1 MKHTRRH
8 DNRYHYSAKLE
19 WALLELLGEKSK
31 WSGMAVTFQDVSKVR
46 EALLQAT
53 KKIRSHLEQIITAD
67 DRLLLTTA
75 ITLNSIEEEV
85 GNLTEESNNE
95 LEIIAD
101 LLHLIAHLLGYDWLT
116 GETNRQVV
124 YFQTAEQE
132 CIDDMKRHPNQ
143 IHGKLEYEKR
153 LEIAMNL
160 YDQKLRVAQIAR
172 IMKLSEHVVKDM
184 LVRAGKITRKEQ
196 TKQT

>member
-31 WSGMAVTFQDVSKVR
+31 WSDMAATFKDVSKVR

-67 DRLLLTTA
+67 DRLLLTTS
-75 ITLNSIEEEV
+75 ITLNSIEEEIR
-85 GNLTEESNNE
+85 NLTEESNNE

-101 LLHLIAHLLGYDWLT
+101 LLHLIAHLLGYDWNM

-132 CIDDMKRHPNQ
+132 RIDDMKRHPNQ
-143 IHGKLEYEKR
+143 IQGLEHEKR

>member
-31 WSGMAVTFQDVSKVR
+31 WSGMAAMFQDVSKVR
-46 EALLQAT
+46 GAFLQAT

-67 DRLLLTTA
+67 DRLLLTTS

-101 LLHLIAHLLGYDWLT
+101 LLHLIAHLLGYDWLM

-143 IHGKLEYEKR
+143 IQGKLEYEKR

-172 IMKLSEHVVKDM
+172 IMKLSEHLVKDM
-184 LVRAGKITRKEQ
+184 LVRAGKIARKEQ

>member
-1 MKHTRRH
+1 
-8 DNRYHYSAKLE
+8 
-19 WALLELLGEKSK
+19 
-31 WSGMAVTFQDVSKVR
+31 MAATFKDVSKVR

-67 DRLLLTTA
+67 DRLLLTTS
-75 ITLNSIEEEV
+75 ITLNSIEEEIR
-85 GNLTEESNNE
+85 NLTEESNNE

-101 LLHLIAHLLGYDWLT
+101 LLHLIAHLLGYDWNM

-124 YFQTAEQE
+124 HFQTAEQE
-132 CIDDMKRHPNQ
+132 RIDDMKRHPNQ
-143 IHGKLEYEKR
+143 IQGLEHEKR

>member
-67 DRLLLTTA
+67 DRLLLTTS
-75 ITLNSIEEEV
+75 ITLNSIEEEIR
-85 GNLTEESNNE
+85 NLTEESNNE

-101 LLHLIAHLLGYDWLT
+101 LLHLIAHLLGYDWNM

-124 YFQTAEQE
+124 HFQTAEQE
-132 CIDDMKRHPNQ
+132 RIDDMKRHPNQ
-143 IHGKLEYEKR
+143 IQGLEHEKR